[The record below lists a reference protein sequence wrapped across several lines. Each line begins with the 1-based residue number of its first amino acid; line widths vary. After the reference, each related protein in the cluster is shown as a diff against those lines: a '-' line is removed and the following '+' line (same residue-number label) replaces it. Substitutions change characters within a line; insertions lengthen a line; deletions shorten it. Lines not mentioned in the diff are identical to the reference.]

1 MDWKKVQAFLKAE
14 TEKEKPVYTYEMFL
28 NEVARIQSPTWI
40 LIDRRIRAGDNSCRG
55 PLQVVAGFECQRPVV
70 SPKECAAAL
79 HLEIGEDLAIVIMK
93 AENGEWLEEPV
104 VQRIRK
110 DLLSATGLNDEDGT
124 AGILVAP

>member
-1 MDWKKVQAFLKAE
+1 MDWNKVRAFLKAE
-14 TEKEKPVYTYEMFL
+14 AQKEKSLCTYELFL
-28 NEVARIQSPTWI
+28 EEIRSIQLPKWK
-40 LIDRRIRAGDNSCRG
+40 LVGNKIRAADDSHRS
-55 PLQVVAGFECQRPVV
+55 PIQVLASFFSVREAT

-79 HLEIGEDLAIVIMK
+79 NLEIGEDLAIVIMK